1 MVSAEPSAT
10 MDVLKEGIKAVAV
23 GVGGSK
29 PIPEH
34 LVAPL
39 IQVRTKAYELT
50 RSHTTE
56 PQSPKHRVAY
66 RYDMSSRSRQVQ

>member
-29 PIPEH
+29 PIPED

-39 IQVRTKAYELT
+39 IQVRTRAHMLT
-50 RSHTTE
+50 SHNKEHGVVTRPWYTC
-56 PQSPKHRVAY
+56 
-66 RYDMSSRSRQVQ
+66 YDMYE

>member
-39 IQVRTKAYELT
+39 IQVRTQA
-50 RSHTTE
+50 HTLAHHRA
-56 PQSPKHRVAY
+56 QSSCYNGRI
-66 RYDMSSRSRQVQ
+66 RSRHVLSLKTREI